1 MTGLSEATGL
11 NCDVAVV
18 GAGTAGLAAAR
29 RAVREGAKVYLID
42 ERFDGTMCANVGCMP
57 SKLLIAA
64 ASAAEDVRRA
74 GTFGLETGPLR
85 IDGPAVMQRLRAE
98 RDRFARLTR
107 EGFDDFPPHTMIR
120 ARATFTGETTL
131 TLDDGRKV
139 EARAIVIATGGRP
152 IIPDDFKAVS
162 DLCLTH
168 ETVFELTDLPDSLA
182 VIGAGPIGLELAQA
196 FARLGVRTA
205 LFDESDALGEVQDSD
220 LQRQILTA
228 IGKDVS
234 LHLGVKTQAERDGR
248 QAKVNW
254 SGNSQGSEAFE
265 RVLIATGRPPQLDG
279 LGLDKT
285 GIALDKHG
293 VPLFDRESMQCGT
306 SSIFIAGD
314 ADRDVPVLH
323 EASAEGGI
331 AGLNAARYPDVTR
344 TPRMTPFS
352 MIFCQPVLAKVGQEP
367 DEASITGSSDYSD
380 QGRARVEGEGVG
392 SVIIHAEPTR
402 GRLTGAVL
410 FCPGAEHLAHL
421 LVQAISHG
429 ITASEMLAQPFYHPT
444 LEEGLRTALRAICS
458 KIPASGDYDRSVAPG
473 G

>member
-1 MTGLSEATGL
+1 MSEATEL
-11 NCDVAVV
+11 TCDVAVI

-29 RAVREGAKVYLID
+29 RALREGARVYLID
-42 ERFDGTMCANVGCMP
+42 DKFNGTMCANVGCMP

-64 ASAAEDVRRA
+64 ANAAHDAREA
-74 GTFGLETGPLR
+74 GTFGIKVGPVR
-85 IDGPAVMQRLRAE
+85 VDGPAVMRRLRSE

-107 EGFDDFPPHTMIR
+107 EGFDDFPPNTMIC

-131 TLDDGRKV
+131 ALDDGRQI
-139 EARAIVIATGGRP
+139 EARAVVIATGGRP
-152 IIPDDFKAVS
+152 TIPDEFRGVS
-162 DLCLTH
+162 YLCLTH
-168 ETVFELTDLPDSLA
+168 KTVFELTDLPASLA
-182 VIGAGPIGLELAQA
+182 VIGAGPIGVELAQA
-196 FARLGVRTA
+196 FSRLGVRTA
-205 LFDESDALGEVQDSD
+205 LFDESNTLGGVKDSG
-220 LQRQILTA
+220 LQSQIQAA

-234 LHLGVKTQAERDGR
+234 LHLGVKTHAERDGER
-248 QAKVNW
+248 AKVCW
-254 SGNSQGSEAFE
+254 SGHSQGSEAFE
-265 RVLIATGRPPQLDG
+265 RILIATGRPAQLDR

-285 GIALDKHG
+285 GIDLDKHG
-293 VPLFDRESMQCGT
+293 VPLFDRETMQCGW

-314 ADRDVPVLH
+314 ADSDVPVLH
-323 EASAEGGI
+323 EAAAEGGI
-331 AGLNAARYPDVTR
+331 AGLNAARYPEVTR

-367 DEASITGSSDYSD
+367 DENSVTGSSDYGD

-421 LVQAISHG
+421 LVHAISHG
-429 ITASEMLAQPFYHPT
+429 ISASDMLAQPFYHPT

-458 KIPASGDYDRSVAPG
+458 KIPASGDYDRSVTPG